1 MSTGYGTNDKGQSK
15 GNGKNKGKDN
25 DIADDEA
32 TASLR
37 MRHDEDDT
45 QGKEQRQGHIFD
57 EPPSLPPT
65 PPPPD
70 LKLDDELLPVPPP
83 PPDLNSSWM
92 DCICNELPP
101 YSKLG
106 TQPEP
111 SEPELPKPEE
121 SANSS
126 LNRWTKPERSADS
139 SLNSWTVIG
148 SQNSDFN
155 TLGSQSTL

>member
-1 MSTGYGTNDKGQSK
+1 MSTGHWTYDKGQSK

-25 DIADDEA
+25 DIADDET

-37 MRHDEDDT
+37 MRHKKDT
-45 QGKEQRQGHIFD
+45 QGREQRQGRIFD
-57 EPPSLPPT
+57 EPPPPFPPT

-70 LKLDDELLPVPPP
+70 RKLDDDELLPVPPP
-83 PPDLNSSWM
+83 PSDHLKS

-106 TQPEP
+106 PQPEP

-121 SANSS
+121 SADSS
-126 LNRWTKPERSADS
+126 LNSWTKPEVSADS

>member
-1 MSTGYGTNDKGQSK
+1 MSTGHWTYDKGQSK

-25 DIADDEA
+25 DIAGDET

-37 MRHDEDDT
+37 MRHEDET

-57 EPPSLPPT
+57 EPPPLPPT

-70 LKLDDELLPVPPP
+70 LELDELLPVPPP
-83 PPDLNSSWM
+83 PPDLKL
-92 DCICNELPP
+92 DCICNALPP

-106 TQPEP
+106 PQPEP

-121 SANSS
+121 SADSS
-126 LNRWTKPERSADS
+126 LNSWTKPEGSADS